1 VTEFFRIA
9 FCRINVAHR
18 PPWNPA
24 FMPQQ
29 CPVHAQ
35 ILSQM
40 KKKAFLGEKSL
51 DITSPLW

>member
-1 VTEFFRIA
+1 VINQAEFGTKDST
-9 FCRINVAHR
+9 
-18 PPWNPA
+18 
-24 FMPQQ
+24 
-29 CPVHAQ
+29 Q